1 VRGAEVLAVVPVRA
15 FGDAEIALT
24 GRWRSVLDAREHD
37 LSRGERVTE
46 LAGDWPVVLLE
57 RA

>member
-1 VRGAEVLAVVPVRA
+1 MPVRAYDGAEVAVS
-15 FGDAEIALT
+15 

-37 LSRGERVTE
+37 LSGGERVAE
-46 LAGDWPVVLLE
+46 LIGDWPVALLE